1 MIHPGHIEVQANPD
15 LLPGPFRVVTAIA
28 TTETMAP
35 YCNAHVLASSA
46 AVNGTSTSVLLSTV
60 VLIIVDAYGQE
71 HFARALLDT
80 GSQPN
85 AISERLCQQLHLTR
99 TTVNVPISGVD
110 GSLTKA
116 PVTSDTPAVSYNT
129 ANWKIPKSVSLA
141 DPEFNVS
148 RRIDII
154 IGAGHF
160 YTLLRDG
167 RIKLF
172 HNLPIL
178 VETVFGWIVAGRM
191 ESNDLGEKVA
201 CHVAQIPS
209 IDDQL
214 ERFWN
219 LEDVSGTNY
228 SVDEQQCEDFYRRT
242 VSRDNSGRYIVRM
255 PRHPQFEQM
264 FGSSKE
270 TTLQRFRRLERM
282 LESKPELKPQ
292 YHDFIREYIALG
304 HMTEVPDG
312 DVDRPDACYL
322 PHHPVVKES
331 SSTTKVRVVFDGS
344 AKTSSGHSLNEALLV
359 GPVVQDELITIVLRF
374 RQFPIA
380 LVADIEKMYRQVSL
394 HLDDRPLQ
402 RIFWRFNSIEPIK
415 AYELSTITY
424 GLAPSSFLATRTLQQ
439 VVEDEGSNFPEA
451 SRVVKKDVYVDD
463 LISGENTVERTIQLQ
478 RDLMEL
484 LQRGGFRLR
493 KWVSNFLEVLSAIPG
508 ELQGTRSPMQFDPEE
523 TIKTLG
529 ICWEPETDTLCFN
542 VSINPKN
549 SVPTKR
555 EILSTIA
562 QLYDPLGIVSPV
574 IVQAKILMQQL
585 WLLCLGWD
593 DEITPD
599 LHQYHTFADASKD
612 AYGACLYIRSEDANG
627 NVKVNLLTSKSKVT
641 PLKPISIPRL
651 ELRAALLASRLFEKV
666 VPLRIIFGLIPR

>member
-1 MIHPGHIEVQANPD
+1 MRKFLQKRTRVLETIMINRPSPSSSKTGSHHSGIKKQNFPRVSTNAMTENPSKEFPMCPACEKQRHSLMDCLVFNGMNVRGRLKVVNDKKLCGNCFRSDHFALACRSKFSCKHCSKRHHSMIHPGHIEVQANPD
-15 LLPGPFRVVTAIA
+15 LLPGPSRVVTAIA

-71 HFARALLDT
+71 HFARARLDT

-110 GSLTKA
+110 GSLTNAKHQ
-116 PVTSDTPAVSYNT
+116 VTTELRSRAISTPCCVT
-129 ANWKIPKSVSLA
+129 
-141 DPEFNVS
+141 
-148 RRIDII
+148 
-154 IGAGHF
+154 
-160 YTLLRDG
+160 DG
-167 RIKLF
+167 SNCFTIF
-172 HNLPIL
+172 QL

-219 LEDVSGTNY
+219 LEEVSGTNY

-242 VSRDNSGRYIVRM
+242 VSRNNSGRYIVRM

-282 LESKPELKPQ
+282 LERKPELKPQ

-322 PHHPVVKES
+322 PHHLVVKES

-359 GPVVQDELITIVLRF
+359 GPVVQDELITNVLRF

-394 HLDDRPLQ
+394 HPDDRPLQ

-463 LISGENTVERTIQLQ
+463 
-478 RDLMEL
+478 
-484 LQRGGFRLR
+484 
-493 KWVSNFLEVLSAIPG
+493 
-508 ELQGTRSPMQFDPEE
+508 
-523 TIKTLG
+523 
-529 ICWEPETDTLCFN
+529 
-542 VSINPKN
+542 
-549 SVPTKR
+549 
-555 EILSTIA
+555 
-562 QLYDPLGIVSPV
+562 
-574 IVQAKILMQQL
+574 
-585 WLLCLGWD
+585 
-593 DEITPD
+593 
-599 LHQYHTFADASKD
+599 
-612 AYGACLYIRSEDANG
+612 
-627 NVKVNLLTSKSKVT
+627 
-641 PLKPISIPRL
+641 
-651 ELRAALLASRLFEKV
+651 
-666 VPLRIIFGLIPR
+666 